1 MDPVLI
7 GALSSI
13 VVCVMIMLGM
23 HVGVSLALTSLIG
36 VYLITGRLNVG
47 LRMMGE
53 HGL

>member
-23 HVGVSLALTSLIG
+23 HVGVSLALTSLIEC
-36 VYLITGRLNVG
+36 ISSPAA
-47 LRMMGE
+47 
-53 HGL
+53 